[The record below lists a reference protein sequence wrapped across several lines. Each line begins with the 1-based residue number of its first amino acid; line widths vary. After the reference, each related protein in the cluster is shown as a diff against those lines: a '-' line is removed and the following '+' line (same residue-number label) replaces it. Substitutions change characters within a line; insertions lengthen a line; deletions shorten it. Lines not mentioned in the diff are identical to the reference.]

1 MAHQPE
7 GQREHL
13 GAKIQEL
20 EAEGK
25 VPTTAPDGS
34 TSREIPVDPSADPA
48 PDEATEGQPNRDP
61 DSNSGYPAGGHRN
74 PPGRDAYDRPRDA
87 EQDQAEKI
95 PSDRTM
101 AP

>member
-1 MAHQPE
+1 MAHAPD

-20 EAEGK
+20 ENEGK
-25 VPTTAPDGS
+25 MPRTAPDGE
-34 TSREIPVDPSADPA
+34 TSREIPVDPSAAPA
-48 PDEATEGQPNRDP
+48 PDGQPNRDP
-61 DSNSGYPAGGHRN
+61 DSNSGYPAGGQRST
-74 PPGRDAYDRPRDA
+74 PGRDAYDRPRDA
-87 EQDQAEKI
+87 EEKQAEKI